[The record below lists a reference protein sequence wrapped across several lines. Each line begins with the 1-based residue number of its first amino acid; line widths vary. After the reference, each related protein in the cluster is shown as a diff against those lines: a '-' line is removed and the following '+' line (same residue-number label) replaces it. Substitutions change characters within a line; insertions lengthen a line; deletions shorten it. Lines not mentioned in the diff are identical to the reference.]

1 MGYLDDK
8 RKRAKQIIIDSLSE
22 YDSAEEAIEDFH
34 QFFLNSEWPDDECS
48 GRPAAVERRRMMEPG
63 YCASCQECDS
73 VVTLCVLHAA
83 TEGLLEASQ
92 LAVRALLGM
101 VGEERGRVNVLDTL
115 EAAIQKARKTDGKE
129 KEYDLEQQ
137 GP

>member
-1 MGYLDDK
+1 
-8 RKRAKQIIIDSLSE
+8 
-22 YDSAEEAIEDFH
+22 
-34 QFFLNSEWPDDECS
+34 
-48 GRPAAVERRRMMEPG
+48 MEPG
-63 YCASCQECDS
+63 YCDSCQGGECDS
-73 VVTLCVLHAA
+73 VVTLCVLHAGA
-83 TEGLLEASQ
+83 EGLLEASQ

-101 VGEERGRVNVLDTL
+101 VGEERGGVNVLDTL